1 MQRLDYS
8 GLSVFKCRLHSLTI
22 ICRSHSFFG
31 RGMPFNE
38 GVRQVNKK
46 LLLYGH
52 RGTCTN
58 SPFAI
63 YTRDMAVDDHHDND
77 HASKE
82 DQRML
87 NAKCDQLVATTTAVK
102 SFASI
107 VTVSV
112 ASASL
117 CPTTT
122 TTTLTTTQ
130 LERMWPK
137 DDK

>member
-1 MQRLDYS
+1 
-8 GLSVFKCRLHSLTI
+8 
-22 ICRSHSFFG
+22 
-31 RGMPFNE
+31 
-38 GVRQVNKK
+38 
-46 LLLYGH
+46 
-52 RGTCTN
+52 
-58 SPFAI
+58 
-63 YTRDMAVDDHHDND
+63 MAVDDHHDND

-117 CPTTT
+117 SPTTT
-122 TTTLTTTQ
+122 ATSTTTQ
-130 LERMWPK
+130 RMWPK